1 MKGIHKDPNRV
12 LFPKSGNSL
21 PSSLG
26 SHSTGGGAASSLL
39 LNKRFTLPF
48 LAVLAAL
55 AVGLLFLLPGGLLH
69 AQNDGMIEYPEN
81 GTRAVATYTAT
92 DPEGAT
98 IMWSLAGDDAD
109 DFMIENGVLSFNESP
124 DFEMPMG
131 GSAGTSNTYVVMV
144 KATDEMRNE
153 GMETVMVKVTN
164 VDEAGKVTLSAL
176 RPQSDTAFT
185 ATISDPDDDVTD
197 EKWQWAKASSRN
209 GSYRNIASAISETYE
224 PTDDDSGSY
233 LRATVTY
240 EDAEGEGKSA
250 MMKSDFPSQRIR
262 GSNNAPEF
270 ADDQDPTVD
279 GDQMDAARS
288 VAENTE
294 AGKTVGSPVVAT
306 DDDNDRLTY
315 TLTDGDTPGDS
326 DAFTIDWATGQIM
339 TKGELDHET
348 KATYEVVVRATDP
361 AGIPG
366 AGTAEPANSATVTVN
381 ITVTDK
387 NEAPEVSSSGDA
399 DVTFDEVNDG
409 IATVLGTY
417 TATDEDVDDD
427 DTDVTWTVGGVDR
440 SKFNIST
447 VGALT
452 FKVKPN
458 YEMPT
463 DANKDNVYEVTV
475 QASDDRLTGMM
486 AVKVM
491 VENEDEG
498 GVVTLSQVQPRVG
511 VAVKASLADPD
522 GSISKLTWQWMNG
535 ANNIEGAD
543 SDTYKPVAGDIDT
556 MLTAKAM
563 YFDGHSEAT
572 ADATDKEAMVTA
584 DNAVKADIRNAAPV
598 FGDEDPDMEGVQNT
612 MATRNV
618 EENTEGNVG
627 HAVTATD
634 VGDDGIPGNDDD
646 ETPLYTLGG
655 PDAGMFKVGDLG
667 QIMVGDGT
675 ELDYETKQTYM
686 VTVTAT
692 DSFSLSSS
700 IAVTIMVTDVDEMPD
715 VTGDEMRDYREN
727 SMDPV
732 ATYTAT
738 DPEGA
743 TIMWSLAGD
752 DADDFMIENG
762 VLSFNESPDF
772 EMPMG
777 GSAGTS
783 NTYVVMVKAT
793 DEMRNEGMET
803 VMVKVTNVDEAGKVT
818 LSALRPQSDTAF
830 TATIS
835 DPDDDVTDEKWQWAK
850 ASSRNGSYRNIA
862 SAISETYEPTDDD
875 SGSYLRATVTYEDA
889 EGEGKSAMMKSDFPS
904 QRIRGSNNAPEFA
917 DDQDP
922 TVDGDQMDAARSV
935 AENTEA
941 GKTVGSPVVA
951 TDDDN
956 DRLTYTLTDG
966 DTPGD
971 SDAFTIDWATGQIMT
986 KGELDHETK
995 ATYEVVV
1002 RATDP
1007 AGIPGAG
1014 TAEPANSATVTVNIT
1029 VTDKNEAPEVSS
1041 SGDAD
1046 VTFDEVNDGIATVL
1060 GTYTATDEDV
1070 DDDDTDV
1077 TWTVGGVDRSK
1088 FNISTVGALT
1098 FKVKPN
1104 YEMPTDANKDNVY
1117 EVTVQ
1122 ASDDRLTGMMAV
1134 KVMVENEDEGG
1145 VVTLSQV
1152 QPRVGVAVKA
1162 SLADPDG
1169 SISKLTWQWMNG
1181 ANNIE
1186 GADSDTYKPVAGD
1199 IDTMLTA
1206 KAMYFDGHSE
1216 ATADATD
1223 KEAMVTADNAVKADI
1238 RNAAPVFG
1246 DEDPDMEGVQ
1256 NTMATRNVEEN
1267 TEGNV
1272 GHAVTATDVG
1282 DDGIPGNDDDET
1294 PLYTLGGP
1302 DAGMFKVGDLGQI
1315 MVGDG
1320 TELDYETKQ
1329 TYMVT
1334 VTATDSF
1341 SLSSSIAV
1349 TIMVTDVDEMPEI
1362 MVGGLA
1368 ISGMSSVDYADDRR
1382 DAVDTYTAV
1391 GPNSASARWSL
1402 GGTDAGDFRISS
1414 GGVLTFASSPDFD
1427 NPADANGDN
1436 VYMVTVKARD
1446 SENNMAER
1454 QVTVTVT
1461 GMDDTTPTPG
1471 DSLMDDY
1478 DADDSGSI
1486 ERPEVIRAIQDYFQ
1500 QPVGTVLDRP
1510 SVIKVI
1516 QRYFADLSGGN

>member
-1 MKGIHKDPNRV
+1 
-12 LFPKSGNSL
+12 
-21 PSSLG
+21 
-26 SHSTGGGAASSLL
+26 
-39 LNKRFTLPF
+39 
-48 LAVLAAL
+48 
-55 AVGLLFLLPGGLLH
+55 
-69 AQNDGMIEYPEN
+69 
-81 GTRAVATYTAT
+81 
-92 DPEGAT
+92 
-98 IMWSLAGDDAD
+98 
-109 DFMIENGVLSFNESP
+109 
-124 DFEMPMG
+124 
-131 GSAGTSNTYVVMV
+131 
-144 KATDEMRNE
+144 
-153 GMETVMVKVTN
+153 
-164 VDEAGKVTLSAL
+164 
-176 RPQSDTAFT
+176 
-185 ATISDPDDDVTD
+185 
-197 EKWQWAKASSRN
+197 
-209 GSYRNIASAISETYE
+209 
-224 PTDDDSGSY
+224 
-233 LRATVTY
+233 
-240 EDAEGEGKSA
+240 
-250 MMKSDFPSQRIR
+250 
-262 GSNNAPEF
+262 
-270 ADDQDPTVD
+270 
-279 GDQMDAARS
+279 
-288 VAENTE
+288 
-294 AGKTVGSPVVAT
+294 
-306 DDDNDRLTY
+306 
-315 TLTDGDTPGDS
+315 
-326 DAFTIDWATGQIM
+326 
-339 TKGELDHET
+339 
-348 KATYEVVVRATDP
+348 
-361 AGIPG
+361 
-366 AGTAEPANSATVTVN
+366 
-381 ITVTDK
+381 
-387 NEAPEVSSSGDA
+387 
-399 DVTFDEVNDG
+399 
-409 IATVLGTY
+409 
-417 TATDEDVDDD
+417 
-427 DTDVTWTVGGVDR
+427 
-440 SKFNIST
+440 
-447 VGALT
+447 
-452 FKVKPN
+452 
-458 YEMPT
+458 
-463 DANKDNVYEVTV
+463 
-475 QASDDRLTGMM
+475 
-486 AVKVM
+486 
-491 VENEDEG
+491 
-498 GVVTLSQVQPRVG
+498 
-511 VAVKASLADPD
+511 
-522 GSISKLTWQWMNG
+522 
-535 ANNIEGAD
+535 
-543 SDTYKPVAGDIDT
+543 
-556 MLTAKAM
+556 M
-563 YFDGHSEAT
+563 YFDGHSDAT